1 MIFGNGNHLKSCVK
15 HIFNPSQVMG
25 THLNFWLYFQ
35 SSFRL
40 GTPARNRRWQHQHV
54 VLARHLRG
62 GEFFGSWQDDP
73 VPKFDDFLKSFS
85 INTGYILRYPI
96 LQSLL
101 GAFIYVDLRTSQVIK
116 QIKLERRSG
125 PSSWRVGDQ
134 PERLWCVKKHVEN
147 HGSAIVLCQT
157 WVVGWYRYQPALHA
171 NHCGVSLI
179 LVMFWCS

>member
-15 HIFNPSQVMG
+15 HIFNPSQGMG

-96 LQSLL
+96 FRFFRETEICTYRDLGEVFGKWRFSSL
-101 GAFIYVDLRTSQVIK
+101 GKSSNCGGFSSRAADRNDRCTFCA
-116 QIKLERRSG
+116 G
-125 PSSWRVGDQ
+125 PIPSRMLFQARARVGHFQ
-134 PERLWCVKKHVEN
+134 EA
-147 HGSAIVLCQT
+147 S
-157 WVVGWYRYQPALHA
+157 
-171 NHCGVSLI
+171 SLRCTR
-179 LVMFWCS
+179 F